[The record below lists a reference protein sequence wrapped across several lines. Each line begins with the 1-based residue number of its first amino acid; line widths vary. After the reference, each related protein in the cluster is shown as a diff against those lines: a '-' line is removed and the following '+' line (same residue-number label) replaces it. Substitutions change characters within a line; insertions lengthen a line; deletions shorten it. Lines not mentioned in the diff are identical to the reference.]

1 MEDIFNADEFGLF
14 FQALPSKTLELKREK
29 FSGGKYSKVRLTETC
44 EASVTGEKLP
54 LLVIG
59 KSKNLRCFKNVK
71 TLPFQYK
78 AHPKIWMDTEIF
90 TDWIKHLDW
99 KLLAQNRKV
108 AFIIDNCPVHPDVPG
123 LMGIY
128 LLFLPPELMGQGVI
142 RSLKAKYCT
151 KVISKYIN
159 AFDSNKELPNITILD
174 GINMLEQLW
183 STLPDITIFN
193 CFRKAGISR
202 QSQQDSNKDTDDP
215 FTQLTEI
222 LDDLRVL
229 GHKIVS
235 DGLTS
240 ETLIATFI
248 QHVLCGEELL
258 HQNTNENVEIIDE
271 ESDEM
276 ESTEKKPLIKKA
288 LFEAV
293 NLTESFALFQNNDL
307 AKQF

>member
-1 MEDIFNADEFGLF
+1 
-14 FQALPSKTLELKREK
+14 
-29 FSGGKYSKVRLTETC
+29 
-44 EASVTGEKLP
+44 
-54 LLVIG
+54 
-59 KSKNLRCFKNVK
+59 
-71 TLPFQYK
+71 
-78 AHPKIWMDTEIF
+78 
-90 TDWIKHLDW
+90 
-99 KLLAQNRKV
+99 
-108 AFIIDNCPVHPDVPG
+108 
-123 LMGIY
+123 
-128 LLFLPPELMGQGVI
+128 
-142 RSLKAKYCT
+142 
-151 KVISKYIN
+151 
-159 AFDSNKELPNITILD
+159 
-174 GINMLEQLW
+174 MLEQLW

-215 FTQLTEI
+215 FTQFAEI